1 MSQCKDAPFPDLRVP
16 GETQTAR
23 PPWQAGAPIT
33 RPDGGAPD
41 DSSCDDFAW
50 LADILPRPPARILDA
65 GCGEGALSRALADA
79 GYAVTSIDADPAAV
93 AAARAAGVPA
103 MCADLA
109 SYEDEPFDAVV
120 MLLSLHHMHPLGTVL
135 DQVTRLL
142 RPSGTLILDEYA
154 WDWADDASIR
164 WFHDIAA
171 ILAAAEVIDPPSGR
185 DQLRARWRSQH
196 VVDGALCNEADAM
209 IKAVSARLADVTVRR
224 VPYLARRLLAGRGNR
239 KILSELC
246 RIEREHLADG
256 TLSATGFRL
265 TATKPLLHSAA
276 RPGAREFLAS
286 ACIIPVGVFCQHANR
301 RSEDEHRRANR
312 GHVRGHGHPGRNHAR

>member
-154 WDWADDASIR
+154 WDWAGQP
-164 WFHDIAA
+164 
-171 ILAAAEVIDPPSGR
+171 EDPRRALPH
-185 DQLRARWRSQH
+185 RARAPGRRH
-196 VVDGALCNEADAM
+196 P
-209 IKAVSARLADVTVRR
+209 VRDW
-224 VPYLARRLLAGRGNR
+224 VP
-239 KILSELC
+239 
-246 RIEREHLADG
+246 
-256 TLSATGFRL
+256 
-265 TATKPLLHSAA
+265 
-276 RPGAREFLAS
+276 
-286 ACIIPVGVFCQHANR
+286 ANR
-301 RSEDEHRRANR
+301 YQASFTLGGPA
-312 GHVRGHGHPGRNHAR
+312 GCPGIPGIGLRYTQGGILPTR